1 MNKMLNF
8 VLKVFCCERSRER
21 DRQTET
27 KLTISTKQNLENI
40 HQCMCTIGNVTD
52 ELRASSGE
60 M

>member
-1 MNKMLNF
+1 MRDQEK
-8 VLKVFCCERSRER
+8 ET

-60 M
+60 I